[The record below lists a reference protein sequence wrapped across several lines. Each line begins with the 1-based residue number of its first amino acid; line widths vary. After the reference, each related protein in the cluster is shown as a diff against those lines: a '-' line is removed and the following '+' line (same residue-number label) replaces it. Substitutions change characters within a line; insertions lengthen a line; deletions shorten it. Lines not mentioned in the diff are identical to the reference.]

1 MDQAAVMV
9 DLAER
14 DKILQKAHVVIQE
27 KVPMIPLHYG
37 TDLYGLVKDRGV
49 KFTPR
54 PERWL
59 VYKEMD
65 KK

>member
-1 MDQAAVMV
+1 MMV
-9 DLAER
+9 
-14 DKILQKAHVVIQE
+14 QE
-27 KVPMIPLHYG
+27 KLALIPLHYG

-59 VYKEMD
+59 VFREIEKN
-65 KK
+65 